1 MKYFAISLF
10 PESIDFY
17 TNQSILGRAQKN
29 KIITQCPYMCNA
41 FIGGTNCWARCKYF
55 KGFEKEN
62 KSVKCSYTDN
72 KKT

>member
-1 MKYFAISLF
+1 M
-10 PESIDFY
+10 E
-17 TNQSILGRAQKN
+17 ILKFKIKKN

-62 KSVKCSYTDN
+62 ESVKCSYTDN
-72 KKT
+72 NKTQI